1 MTDKKVIK
9 KDGMFN
15 ERRRVIEMVNGCG
28 MKAIKEV
35 SKVLET
41 KGLNVYF
48 KETQDRFWVY
58 RKPRQTK
65 DNLKYIFIVW
75 AGKRDVRPYWK
86 FLAVKKSDK
95 IDYNKLEEELKNFSA
110 YNYMIRVE

>member
-1 MTDKKVIK
+1 MI
-9 KDGMFN
+9 
-15 ERRRVIEMVNGCG
+15 NGCG

-48 KETQDRFWVY
+48 KETQDRFWLY